1 MNLEDLRSTSD
12 LLARLDDRHFE
23 LFEELSSERELA
35 YDERLFRE
43 NDEAN
48 EFFIVTDGIM
58 ALEMTR
64 PALPPATVQTLGAGE
79 LLGLSWRIEP
89 HRWMWTARAMTPV
102 HLAALDAAEMRD
114 ACASNPE
121 LDRLMWEIIATQAS
135 ERLHQARIQLLDL
148 YGKD

>member
-1 MNLEDLRSTSD
+1 MNLEDLRTTSE
-12 LLARLDDRHFE
+12 LLARLDDAHFE
-23 LFEELSSERELA
+23 LFQELSSERELA

-43 NDEAN
+43 DDEAN
-48 EFFIVTDGIM
+48 EFFIITNGIM

-64 PALPPATVQTLGAGE
+64 PSLPPATVQTLGMGE

-89 HRWMWTARAMTPV
+89 HRWMWTARAMTPAR
-102 HLAALDAAEMRD
+102 LAAFDAAEMRE
-114 ACASNPE
+114 ACAKDPE

-135 ERLHQARIQLLDL
+135 KRLHQARIQLLDL

>member
-1 MNLEDLRSTSD
+1 MNLEDLRTTSD
-12 LLARLDDRHFE
+12 LLARLDDEHFE
-23 LFEELSSERELA
+23 LFQELSSERELA

-43 NDEAN
+43 DDEAN
-48 EFFIVTDGIM
+48 EFFIITDGIM

-102 HLAALDAAEMRD
+102 HLAAFDAAEMRD
-114 ACASNPE
+114 TCASDPE

-135 ERLHQARIQLLDL
+135 KRLHQARVQLLDL
-148 YGKD
+148 YGKG

>member
-1 MNLEDLRSTSD
+1 MNLEDLRATSD
-12 LLARLDDRHFE
+12 LLARLDDEHLE
-23 LFEELSSERELA
+23 MFEELSSERDLA

-48 EFFIVTDGIM
+48 EFFIVTNGIM

-79 LLGLSWRIEP
+79 LLGLSWRIDP

-102 HLAALDAAEMRD
+102 RLAAFNAAEMRD
-114 ACASNPE
+114 TCARDPE

-135 ERLHQARIQLLDL
+135 KRLHQARIQLLDL
-148 YGKD
+148 YGKG

>member
-1 MNLEDLRSTSD
+1 MNLEDLRATSD

-23 LFEELSSERELA
+23 LFEELSSELELE

-43 NDEAN
+43 NEEAN
-48 EFFIVTDGIM
+48 RFFIVTSGIM
-58 ALEMTR
+58 ALEMSR

-79 LLGLSWRIEP
+79 LLGLSWRLDP

-102 HLAALDAAEMRD
+102 HLAVFDAPEMRD
-114 ACASNPE
+114 ACARDPE

-135 ERLHQARIQLLDL
+135 QRLHQARVQLLDL
-148 YGKD
+148 YGKK

>member
-1 MNLEDLRSTSD
+1 MNLEDLRATSD
-12 LLARLDDRHFE
+12 LLARLDDEHFE
-23 LFEELSSERELA
+23 LFQELSTERDLA
-35 YDERLFRE
+35 YDDRLFRE
-43 NDEAN
+43 NDEAD
-48 EFFIVTDGIM
+48 EFFIVTNGIM

-102 HLAALDAAEMRD
+102 HLAAFDAAEMRD
-114 ACASNPE
+114 TCANDPE

-135 ERLHQARIQLLDL
+135 KRLHQARVQLLDL
-148 YGKD
+148 YGKG